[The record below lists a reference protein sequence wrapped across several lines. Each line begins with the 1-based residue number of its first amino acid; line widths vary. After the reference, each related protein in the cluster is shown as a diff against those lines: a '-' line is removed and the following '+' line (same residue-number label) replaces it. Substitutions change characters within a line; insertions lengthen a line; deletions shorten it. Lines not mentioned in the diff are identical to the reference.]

1 MGTTLQDVSRTQN
14 TNGQKLTTVPV
25 LVEKWSGTWG
35 ITYSF
40 PKSGWSIDYTGNLYG
55 PMRLPLT
62 GDLDPRS
69 EYSPVWSIQNI
80 QVTKKISDR
89 WELYGGIKNLL
100 NWTPAKSNPF
110 IIARSGDPF
119 DKQVQYG
126 ADGKVL
132 QTTDNPYALT
142 FDPSYVYGP
151 NQGMRG
157 FLGFRFTVNAK
168 GKK

>member
-1 MGTTLQDVSRTQN
+1 M
-14 TNGQKLTTVPV
+14 
-25 LVEKWSGTWG
+25 
-35 ITYSF
+35 
-40 PKSGWSIDYTGNLYG
+40 
-55 PMRLPLT
+55 
-62 GDLDPRS
+62 
-69 EYSPVWSIQNI
+69 
-80 QVTKKISDR
+80 
-89 WELYGGIKNLL
+89 YGGIKNLL

-126 ADGKVL
+126 TDGKVL

-151 NQGMRG
+151 NQGMRA
-157 FLGFRFTVNAK
+157 FMGFRFTVNAN